1 MIKKHDVKMI
11 IRNALE
17 ELDRKISEIK
27 NVDGPSV
34 YEAHVDEDENGNLI
48 FSFKENC
55 LSNTADIYKI
65 SIEYIWFEV
74 KIWIN

>member
-17 ELDRKISEIK
+17 ELDGKISEMK
-27 NVDGPSV
+27 NGDGLSV
-34 YEAHVDEDENGNLI
+34 YEARVSEDENGNLI

-55 LSNTADIYKI
+55 LSNSVDIYKI
-65 SIEYIWFEV
+65 SIEYI
-74 KIWIN
+74 